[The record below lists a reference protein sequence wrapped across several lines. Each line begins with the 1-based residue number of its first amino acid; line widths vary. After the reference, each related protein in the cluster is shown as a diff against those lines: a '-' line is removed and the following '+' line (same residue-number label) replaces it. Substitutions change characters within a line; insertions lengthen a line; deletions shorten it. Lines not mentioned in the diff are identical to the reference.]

1 MSVFNGTATILQEQS
16 DSPYNYI
23 PSRSVAIIFVVLF
36 GISTVAHTG
45 QAIYSRIWWLFPT
58 ICICGIVEVAG
69 WSGRLWSSFNATNSD
84 AFMLQICATILAPTP
99 LLAANFV
106 ILGRIIRRLGTS
118 YSRLPPRW
126 YTIIFCTCDF
136 VSLII
141 QGTGGGLAASADVD
155 ATPGANVMLGGIVF
169 QLVTIS
175 VYSALAVEFFVRFI
189 HDRPVDPKRND
200 STATLLTS
208 LKSPMTP
215 KLKTMFIALA
225 FSTVCLFIRAVYR
238 TIELTDGWSGRIIST
253 EIYFNVLDG
262 AMIVLAIYTMNFVH
276 PGIFLRDDEDPK
288 VIEKRN
294 IV

>member
-1 MSVFNGTATILQEQS
+1 MSGFNGATLLQEYD

-45 QAIYSRIWWLFPT
+45 QAIYSRMWWLFPT

-69 WSGRLWSSFNATNSD
+69 WSGRLWSSFNATNSE

-106 ILGRIIRRLGTS
+106 ILGRVIRRLGTS

-126 YTIIFCTCDF
+126 YTIIFCTCD
-136 VSLII
+136 VISLII

-155 ATPGANVMLGGIVF
+155 PTPGGNVMLGGIVF

-175 VYSALAVEFFVRFI
+175 VYSILAIEFFVRYVY
-189 HDRPVDPKRND
+189 DRPVASNRNG
-200 STATLLTS
+200 SSETITS

-215 KLKTMFIALA
+215 KLKTMSIALA
-225 FSTVCLFIRAVYR
+225 FSTVCLFIRAIYR
-238 TIELTDGWSGRIIST
+238 TIELSDGWSGRIIST
-253 EIYFNVLDG
+253 EVYFNVLDG

-276 PGIFLRDDEDPK
+276 PGIFLRHEDDQTGN
-288 VIEKRN
+288 EKQD
-294 IV
+294 IA